1 MLLEPV
7 RIKRPDLR
15 DEVRDLVELVCQQP
29 AGHEIPLTELVR
41 VLGIQIAPDFRQQLA
56 GRGDLHLRPTSFFNQ
71 GPAIQRRVRLLG
83 FDVTLRIASQLTGRL
98 TRFNDSFQLAFESER
113 TVALSKFLFNVELR
127 HLDLN
132 RERIFVDFVGAQDVF
147 IELE

>member
-15 DEVRDLVELVCQQP
+15 AEVRDLVELVADCG

-41 VLGIQIAPDFRQQLA
+41 ILGITIAADFHQQLA
-56 GRGDLHLRPTSFFNQ
+56 DRGDLRLQESRFVNR
-71 GPAIQRRVRLLG
+71 GPVIKRKVRLVG
-83 FDVTLRIASQLTGRL
+83 FDVTLRIPERLTGRL
-98 TRFNDSFQLAFESER
+98 TRFHDSFQLAFEPDHS
-113 TVALSKFLFNVELR
+113 VAISKFLFSVQLR

-132 RERIFVDFVGAQDVF
+132 RERIFVDFAGAQDVF
-147 IELE
+147 IDLA